1 MKKKNENTP
10 RARERERK
18 KNFIHKPFDDDEDVK
33 QTKQTNKQYF
43 LNRQNKNK
51 QKPGI

>member
-1 MKKKNENTP
+1 MKTH
-10 RARERERK
+10 REREREK

-51 QKPGI
+51 QNKKHRI